1 MKVKNFRYCLADTP
15 SILFHPLHYHVMST
29 KIDMNI
35 SDSKKS
41 FMVTIHETVSLSISI
56 KLDGANYHIW
66 SQILEIHIAARKK
79 KGYIIGRKVALVED
93 DPNYDE
99 CEAKDALVKSWLI
112 NSMIDWLMSHFM

>member
-1 MKVKNFRYCLADTP
+1 
-15 SILFHPLHYHVMST
+15 MST

-41 FMVTIHETVSLSISI
+41 FMVTIHETVSLTISI